1 METRMSNCT
10 QLATAARS
18 DTRSVT
24 IEAPPREVFEFVADP
39 RNLPYWAVGFCRS
52 IRHDTQDRWLVTT
65 AAGEIAMRYETNEA
79 ARTIDFR
86 FAPADGIEAAA
97 FSRVVSNG
105 HGLVYVFTQFQLD
118 DMPNEA
124 FEAQVRALVGE
135 LEVLRGVIH
144 ARTSCR
150 T

>member
-1 METRMSNCT
+1 MSNCT

-97 FSRVVSNG
+97 FSRAYRMATARCTSSRSFSSMTCLTKRSRPRS
-105 HGLVYVFTQFQLD
+105 GLWS
-118 DMPNEA
+118 E
-124 FEAQVRALVGE
+124 
-135 LEVLRGVIH
+135 
-144 ARTSCR
+144 S
-150 T
+150 